1 MKIFVWLFQIIG
13 AIGFLLYGINT
24 VSDGLQKIFSSRM
37 EKLIHFMKKNRY
49 AGILTGILV
58 TLIIQSSGAATVTAV
73 TFVNAGIINLTQA
86 AGLIFG
92 ANVGTTITT
101 WIIAIYE
108 CIGSDILII
117 PISIFGLGWILT
129 MIKKND
135 IFKSAGY
142 AIMGLGFV
150 FLGVLLFRNNL
161 SLDKAG
167 IISST
172 SQLPELLAQSS
183 LVNAGALSIMLGL
196 FAGIALTILLHL
208 SSAVIAMLMVINHN
222 GIIPFEFCAAVI
234 VGANIG
240 STINAIIASTG
251 AKVNAR
257 RAALIHVMFNVA
269 GGILILCLY
278 KPLMMVMDLI
288 IPQGE
293 LNSPVNASL
302 RIAMFHTMF
311 NLLTAVIFSP
321 LTNKI
326 ALLSTKIIRPN
337 SGEVPAVYKIE
348 NPITAFKENTPAI
361 ILQVQNETEKMADF
375 VFKMMKTLSSQFT
388 LRNWNFFKGELTEL
402 KTQEDYLDTMK
413 EELTK
418 YLTQTFENTMTE
430 NQTAQVNNLL
440 HTIDELESTSDY
452 ILGAAMI
459 LKKCV
464 KKEIEFEPEDLERID
479 PYLWVVQSAIEYS
492 YRHLNK
498 KLTADEAAEVEQ
510 MQSQNVL
517 FQKNLIKTAR
527 DRLENGTNV
536 KAELFYIDL
545 IRTMNKIGD
554 HAYNSFN
561 IQ

>member
-117 PISIFGLGWILT
+117 PISIFGLGWIFT

-135 IFKSAGY
+135 IFKSAGH

-150 FLGVLLFRNNL
+150 FLGVLLFKTNL

>member
-37 EKLIHFMKKNRY
+37 ERLIHFMKKNRY

-117 PISIFGLGWILT
+117 PISIFGLGWVLT

>member
-37 EKLIHFMKKNRY
+37 ERLIHFMKKNRY

-150 FLGVLLFRNNL
+150 FLGVLLFKTNL